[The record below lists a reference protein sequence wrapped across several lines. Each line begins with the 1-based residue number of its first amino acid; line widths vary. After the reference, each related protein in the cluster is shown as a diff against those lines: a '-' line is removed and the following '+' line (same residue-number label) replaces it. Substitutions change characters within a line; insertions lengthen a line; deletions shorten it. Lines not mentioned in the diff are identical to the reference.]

1 MSAIYKRELNAYFTS
16 PIAYVVYA
24 VAALFGGMF
33 FMGTVLTPDTTDM
46 TYVFLNMT
54 SVVII
59 LIPILTMRLFSEEKN
74 KKTEQGLLTAP
85 VNLFQIVMGKYLAA
99 VTVYAI
105 MLVLFVIYGIIISF
119 FAAPSWITI
128 ISNIIGLL
136 LFGMAL
142 ISIGTFVSSLTESQ
156 IVAAIISIGV
166 GLLISYMDS
175 LASSVNVDFIKTILS
190 AISFT
195 TPYQNF
201 AVGIIKLSD
210 VVFFLSVPVLFNFL
224 TIRVLERRRWN

>member
-24 VAALFGGMF
+24 VAALFGGMY
-33 FMGTVLTPDTTDM
+33 FMGCVLQPDTTDM

-54 SVVII
+54 SIVII
-59 LIPILTMRLFSEEKN
+59 LIPILTMKLFSEEKN

-85 VNLFQIVMGKYLAA
+85 VNLLQIVMGKFLAA
-99 VTVYAI
+99 VTVYAVI
-105 MLVLFVIYGIIISF
+105 MVLFIIYGIIISF
-119 FAAPSWITI
+119 FVMPSWITI
-128 ISNIIGLL
+128 LSNILGLF

-156 IVAAIISIGV
+156 IVAAIISIGA
-166 GLLISYMDS
+166 GLLISYLDTLS
-175 LASSVNVDFIKTILS
+175 GSISVGFIQTILS
-190 AISFT
+190 SISFT

-224 TIRVLERRRWN
+224 TVRVLERRRWN

>member
-1 MSAIYKRELNAYFTS
+1 MFAIYKRELNAYFTS

-24 VAALFGGMF
+24 VAAFFGGMYF
-33 FMGTVLTPDTTDM
+33 RGIVLQSDSSDM
-46 TYVFLNMT
+46 SYVFLNMT
-54 SVVII
+54 SIVII
-59 LIPILTMRLFSEEKN
+59 LMPILTMKLFSEEKN

-85 VNLFQIVMGKYLAA
+85 VNLLQIVMGKFTAA

-105 MLVLFVIYGIIISF
+105 LMLLFVIYGIIIGF
-119 FAAPSWITI
+119 YVTPAWITI
-128 ISNIIGLL
+128 FSNILGLL
-136 LFGMAL
+136 LFGTAL

-156 IVAAIISIGV
+156 IVAAIISIGA
-166 GLLISYMDS
+166 GLLISYINTFANS
-175 LASSVNVDFIKTILS
+175 LGVEFLQNALR

-210 VVFFLSVPVLFNFL
+210 VVFFLSVPVLFIFF
-224 TIRVLERRRWN
+224 TIKVLERRRWN

>member
-24 VAALFGGMF
+24 VAALFGGIF
-33 FMGTVLTPDTTDM
+33 FMGTVLEPDTTDM
-46 TYVFLNMT
+46 TYVFLYMV
-54 SVVII
+54 SIVVI

-74 KKTEQGLLTAP
+74 KKTEQSLLTAP

-166 GLLISYMDS
+166 GLLIYYMDR
-175 LASSVNVDFIKTILS
+175 LASSINVDFIKTILS

-224 TIRVLERRRWN
+224 TIRVLERRRWS

>member
-46 TYVFLNMT
+46 TYVFLNM
-54 SVVII
+54 
-59 LIPILTMRLFSEEKN
+59 ILTMRLFSEEKN

-224 TIRVLERRRWN
+224 TVRVLERRRWN

>member
-1 MSAIYKRELNAYFTS
+1 MFAIYKRELNAFFTS

-24 VAALFGGMF
+24 VATFFGGMF
-33 FMGTVLTPDTTDM
+33 FMGCVLLADTSNM
-46 TYVFLNMT
+46 TYVFMNMT
-54 SVVII
+54 TVVII
-59 LIPILTMRLFSEEKN
+59 LIPIITMKLFSEEKN

-99 VTVYAI
+99 TTVYAI
-105 MLVLFVIYGIIISF
+105 LMVIFVIYGIIISF
-119 FAAPSWITI
+119 FVTPSWSII

-142 ISIGTFVSSLTESQ
+142 ISIGTFISTLTESQ
-156 IVAAIISIGV
+156 IVAAIISIGA
-166 GLLISYMDS
+166 GLLISYLNT
-175 LASSVNVDFIKTILS
+175 LASSIGVEFIQNIVS

-201 AVGIIKLSD
+201 VAGIVKLSD
-210 VVFFLSVPVLFNFL
+210 VVFFLSVPVLFIFF

>member
-24 VAALFGGMF
+24 VAALFGGIF
-33 FMGTVLTPDTTDM
+33 FMGVVLEPDTTDM
-46 TYVFLNMT
+46 TYVFLYMV
-54 SVVII
+54 SIVVI

-85 VNLFQIVMGKYLAA
+85 VNLFQIVTGKYLAA

-166 GLLISYMDS
+166 GLLIYYMDR
-175 LASSVNVDFIKTILS
+175 LASSINVDFIKTILS

-224 TIRVLERRRWN
+224 TIRVLERRRWS

>member
-33 FMGTVLTPDTTDM
+33 FMGTVLAPDTTDM

-85 VNLFQIVMGKYLAA
+85 VNLFQIVIVKYLSD

-105 MLVLFVIYGIIISF
+105 MLVLFVIYCIIISF

-175 LASSVNVDFIKTILS
+175 LASSINIDFIKTILS

>member
-24 VAALFGGMF
+24 VAALFGGIF
-33 FMGTVLTPDTTDM
+33 FMGVVLEPDTTDM
-46 TYVFLNMT
+46 TYVFIYMV
-54 SVVII
+54 SIVVI

-166 GLLISYMDS
+166 GLLIYYMDR
-175 LASSVNVDFIKTILS
+175 LASSINVDFIKTILS
-190 AISFT
+190 AISLT

-224 TIRVLERRRWN
+224 TIRVLERRRWS

>member
-24 VAALFGGMF
+24 VAALFGGIF
-33 FMGTVLTPDTTDM
+33 FMGTVLEPDTTDM
-46 TYVFLNMT
+46 TYVFLYMV
-54 SVVII
+54 SIVVI

-105 MLVLFVIYGIIISF
+105 MLVLFVIYSIIISF

-166 GLLISYMDS
+166 GLLIYYMDR
-175 LASSVNVDFIKTILS
+175 LASSINVDFIKTILS

-224 TIRVLERRRWN
+224 TIRVLERRRWS

>member
-128 ISNIIGLL
+128 VSNIIGLL

>member
-119 FAAPSWITI
+119 FAAPSWVTI

-224 TIRVLERRRWN
+224 TVRVLERRRWN

>member
-105 MLVLFVIYGIIISF
+105 MLVLCVIYGIINSF

-201 AVGIIKLSD
+201 AVGLIKLSD

-224 TIRVLERRRWN
+224 TVRVLERRRWN

>member
-224 TIRVLERRRWN
+224 TVRVLERRRWN

>member
-24 VAALFGGMF
+24 VATLFGGIF
-33 FMGTVLTPDTTDM
+33 FMGTVLEPDTTDM
-46 TYVFLNMT
+46 TYVFLYMV
-54 SVVII
+54 SIVVI

-166 GLLISYMDS
+166 GLLIYYMDR
-175 LASSVNVDFIKTILS
+175 LASSINVDFIKTILS

-224 TIRVLERRRWN
+224 TIRVLERRRWS

>member
-24 VAALFGGMF
+24 VAALFGGIF
-33 FMGTVLTPDTTDM
+33 FMGVVLEPDTTDM
-46 TYVFLNMT
+46 TYVFLYMV
-54 SVVII
+54 SIVVI

-166 GLLISYMDS
+166 GLLIYYMDR
-175 LASSVNVDFIKTILS
+175 LASSINVDFIKTILS
-190 AISFT
+190 AISLT

-224 TIRVLERRRWN
+224 TIRVLERRRWS

>member
-33 FMGTVLTPDTTDM
+33 FMGTVLALDTTDM

-175 LASSVNVDFIKTILS
+175 LASSINIDFIKTILS

>member
-24 VAALFGGMF
+24 VAALFGGMY
-33 FMGTVLTPDTTDM
+33 FMGCVLQPDTTDM

-54 SVVII
+54 SIVII
-59 LIPILTMRLFSEEKN
+59 LIPILTMKLFSEEKN

-85 VNLFQIVMGKYLAA
+85 VNLLQIVMGKFLAA
-99 VTVYAI
+99 VTVYAVI
-105 MLVLFVIYGIIISF
+105 MVLFIIYGIIISF
-119 FAAPSWITI
+119 FVMPSWITI
-128 ISNIIGLL
+128 LSNILGLF

-156 IVAAIISIGV
+156 IVAAIISIGA
-166 GLLISYMDS
+166 GLFISYLDTLS
-175 LASSVNVDFIKTILS
+175 GSISIGFIQTILS
-190 AISFT
+190 SISFT

-224 TIRVLERRRWN
+224 TVRVLERRRWN

>member
-24 VAALFGGMF
+24 VAALFGGMY
-33 FMGTVLTPDTTDM
+33 FMGCVLQPDTTDM

-54 SVVII
+54 SIVII
-59 LIPILTMRLFSEEKN
+59 LIPILTMKLFSEEKN

-85 VNLFQIVMGKYLAA
+85 VNLLQIVMGKFLAA
-99 VTVYAI
+99 VTVYAVI
-105 MLVLFVIYGIIISF
+105 MVLFIIYGIIISF
-119 FAAPSWITI
+119 FVMPSWITI
-128 ISNIIGLL
+128 LSNILGLF

-156 IVAAIISIGV
+156 IVAAIISIGA
-166 GLLISYMDS
+166 GLFISYLDTLS
-175 LASSVNVDFIKTILS
+175 GSISIGFIQTILS
-190 AISFT
+190 SISFT

-210 VVFFLSVPVLFNFL
+210 VVFFLIVPVLFNFL
-224 TIRVLERRRWN
+224 TVRVLERRRWN